1 MKISTSYRD
10 SVEHIE
16 KMLSCLSHYIEISN
30 TQGTNDINVAC
41 ENLVLMLMNSVYGYK
56 LENFNGKKHMSN
68 AAGIDLIDLT
78 NKVCVQVTSKQ
89 TKKKLDDTLKSCK
102 ENSKLKHYK
111 LKFFIISNKAN
122 NTVLSY
128 RDEEFKFDGATD
140 AVNFKSLCAELKS
153 SDHERVIELDWR
165 IKSWLGE
172 NYYDV
177 DEFCNAI
184 EGSKDPSFFKDG
196 EQYYPRRIS
205 AYSNKEDSYLVE
217 RFINPDKYK
226 EYTLEEYVMGKA
238 KGFESKQWLLIA
250 AGQAGKTYEA
260 RKLYSFLKEEESD
273 VFPIFFE
280 AKMFNYNP
288 VLRIPYF
295 WQSNHIVYIID
306 GYDEISS
313 DELREKFLI
322 EITTLQR
329 KYPELRIVITCRRNF
344 IANNEILADFQRLYL
359 EDLSFDDV
367 KSIIKQSGIDNQE
380 TFLRQIEENNLY
392 SLVYVPFYLNGLL
405 DCYRTHTKIPNDR
418 LSIYEFLIDRS
429 FTADNERKLGS
440 VVDVRL
446 RGIKLLQR
454 IALVMQFTE
463 KKELSIEDIADMDIS
478 EDDMRC
484 CLGYTLFHRDDRG
497 YYRFE
502 KNAFQLYYVAKY
514 LSMLNVDAILGL
526 ISYRN
531 NGINRIKPEW
541 LDAFELLLA
550 VQSNGS
556 KKEYLLDW
564 TYDNHAEALLNID
577 TNCLDSSFCHK
588 VFKKVLLEY
597 KDKRISSSPDCG
609 WSFDRKLAAFCLN
622 KDSLDFFLQ
631 EYDNEAELGAYL
643 YLLSFIFWF
652 ISPDIINRN
661 GLKAVYKASA
671 YKRLEEFGDNDG
683 RWYEA
688 PYIPFSNEIFAN
700 TDDIKR
706 LIELTS
712 SIKHVLLKKSIY
724 KLIVA
729 SSSYDEFVDFA
740 IKNDSEIHD
749 FARKSDSAKV
759 SVNRDDVVTALG
771 NVSQYVSL
779 IKLWQYYPTIADKT
793 HYNYHDDEAIKV
805 LSQLIVNTEKLI
817 IEHPNLKD
825 FVDNAWL
832 KVYDNRHTF
841 FYGQDGK
848 KIFNAFSGFMST
860 YCDIDEIR
868 TIFEELRMIHKTSG
882 SYSDYVQLQAK
893 LFIRLTPGDITS
905 IAEEWGDDEYFRT
918 TVFYLRNAPSKE
930 LCDEIETLIK
940 TKYAHYLATIP
951 KPLDYESIH
960 RHDKEVAFDRK
971 RFNQYISSIVDKY
984 AVTNRKEL
992 RLQLKDDE
1000 EEQINEYLW
1009 QYLSHY
1015 NLNNSYE
1022 YDKKA
1027 ILDSLESK
1035 CHFALFIIN
1044 TFHNDDTLSEKQIKV
1059 LQKSVCNLLS
1069 SKRFRLDY
1077 AGCKI
1082 CSKIL
1087 VKYRFDMPEEFI
1099 LRLIPYAELDYGLST
1114 DKEHSDYI
1122 TYAVQ
1127 KCGFEL
1133 VKNKIVNLLKQNTEN
1148 INYDTLILL
1157 VRSVAYY
1164 SIRKS
1169 YEDVLRHIMNVKY
1182 PISLAD
1188 FFCRSNESE
1197 GLSLLMNNYDSLPAD
1212 VQLYIISK
1220 AIKDDKNKDWAIEAI
1235 KRNVSVYDEEQK
1247 AKAIKYLVRLGDG
1260 QALKECVAA
1269 TRKDY
1274 KALWEACDVPSFMY
1288 TDTKYLEDILELLRL
1303 TWNLP
1308 DTFNTWYSRLQ
1319 NTLLNM
1325 ASQSIDQFTQVLS
1338 ALEKLVKSDAKYSS
1352 LNYFIGELRCTYE
1365 PHVVGVKPLT
1375 VKEAMRFISE
1385 HDV

>member
-1 MKISTSYRD
+1 MKKSTSYRD
-10 SVEHIE
+10 SVEHIK
-16 KMLSCLSHYIEISN
+16 KMLACLSRYIEINNS
-30 TQGTNDINVAC
+30 QGTNDINVAC

-56 LENFNGKKHMSN
+56 LENFNGKRHMSN

-89 TKKKLDDTLKSCK
+89 TKKKLDDTLKLCK

-111 LKFFIISNKAN
+111 LKFFIISNKAKK
-122 NTVLSY
+122 TVRSY
-128 RDEEFKFDGATD
+128 KDEEFKFDGATD
-140 AVNFKSLCAELKS
+140 AVDFRSLCADLKS
-153 SDHERVIELDWR
+153 LNHEWVIELDMR
-165 IKSWLGE
+165 IQSWLGE
-172 NYYDV
+172 NYYGV
-177 DEFCNAI
+177 DEFCDAI
-184 EGSKDPSFFKDG
+184 EKSKDTLFFKDG

-205 AYSNKEDSYLVE
+205 AYSNKDDSYLVE

-260 RKLYSFLKEEESD
+260 RKLYSLLKENESN
-273 VFPIFFE
+273 VFPLFFE
-280 AKMFNYNP
+280 TKMFNHNQE
-288 VLRIPYF
+288 LSIPHF

-313 DELREKFLI
+313 EERREKFLI

-329 KYPELRIVITCRRNF
+329 KYPELRVVITCRRNF
-344 IANNEILADFQRLYL
+344 IANDKVLTDFQRLYL
-359 EDLSFDDV
+359 KDLCFDDV
-367 KSIIKQSGIDNQE
+367 KSIIKQSGIDHQE
-380 TFLRQIEENNLY
+380 DFLRQIEENNLY

-418 LSIYEFLIDRS
+418 LHIYEFLIDRS

-440 VVDVRL
+440 VIDVRL
-446 RGIKLLQR
+446 RGTKLLQR

-484 CLGYTLFHRDDRG
+484 CLGYTLFHRNDRG

-514 LSMLNVDAILGL
+514 LSMLNEDAILDL

-541 LDAFELLLA
+541 LDAFELLLS
-550 VQSNGS
+550 VLSNGS
-556 KKEYLLDW
+556 KKDYLLDW
-564 TYDNHAEALLNID
+564 TYNNHAEALLNID
-577 TNCLDSSFCHK
+577 TNCLDSYFFHK

-597 KDKRISSSPDCG
+597 KNKRISSSPDCG

-622 KDSLDFFLQ
+622 RNSLDFFLQ

-661 GLKAVYKASA
+661 GLKATFKTSA

-729 SSSYDEFVDFA
+729 SSSYDEFVDFS

-749 FARKSDSAKV
+749 FARKSDSAIV
-759 SVNRDDVVTALG
+759 SVNRDNVVTALG
-771 NVSQYVSL
+771 NVSQYDSL

-793 HYNYHDDEAIKV
+793 HYNYHDEEAIKV

-817 IEHPNLKD
+817 IEHSNLKD

-832 KVYDNRHTF
+832 KVYDNRHSF

-848 KIFNAFSGFMST
+848 KIFSAFRGFMST
-860 YCDIDEIR
+860 HCDIDEIR

-893 LFIRLTPGDITS
+893 LFIRLTPSDITS

-918 TVFYLRNAPSKE
+918 TIFYLRNAPSKE
-930 LCDEIETLIK
+930 LCDEIETFIK

-951 KPLDYESIH
+951 KPQDYESIH
-960 RHDKEVAFDRK
+960 RHDKEIAFDRK
-971 RFNQYISSIVDKY
+971 RFNQYISSILDKN
-984 AVTNRKEL
+984 AVKTKKEL
-992 RLQLKDDE
+992 KLQLKDDE

-1015 NLNNSYE
+1015 YLNNSDE

-1044 TFHNDDTLSEKQIKV
+1044 TFHNDDTLSEEQIKV
-1059 LQKSVCNLLS
+1059 LKESVCNLLS
-1069 SKRFRLDY
+1069 SKRFRLDN
-1077 AGCKI
+1077 AGCRI
-1082 CSKIL
+1082 CSKII

-1133 VKNKIVNLLKQNTEN
+1133 VKNEIVNLLKQNTEN

-1157 VRSVAYY
+1157 VRSAAYY
-1164 SIRKS
+1164 SVKES
-1169 YEDVLRHIMNVKY
+1169 YKDVLRHIMNVKY
-1182 PISLAD
+1182 PINLAD
-1188 FFCRSNESE
+1188 FFYRSNESE
-1197 GLSLLMNNYDSLPAD
+1197 GLSFLMNNYDSLPAD

-1220 AIKDDKNKDWAIEAI
+1220 VIKDDRNKEWAIEAI
-1235 KRNVSVYDEEQK
+1235 KRNDSAYDDGQK
-1247 AKAIKYLVRLGDG
+1247 AEAIKYLVRLGDG
-1260 QALKECVAA
+1260 QALKECVTA
-1269 TRKDY
+1269 TRNDY
-1274 KALWEACDVPSFMY
+1274 KALWEPCDVPSFMY

-1308 DTFNTWYSRLQ
+1308 DSFNTWCSRLQ

-1325 ASQSIDQFTQVLS
+1325 ASQSIDQFNQVLS

-1365 PHVVGVKPLT
+1365 PQVVGAKPLT
-1375 VKEAMRFISE
+1375 VKEAMRFIRE

>member
-1 MKISTSYRD
+1 MKKSTLYTD
-10 SVEHIE
+10 SIEHIE
-16 KMLSCLSHYIEISN
+16 KMLACLSRYIEISN
-30 TQGTNDINVAC
+30 SQGTNDINVAC

-56 LENFNGKKHMSN
+56 LENFNGKRHMSN

-78 NKVCVQVTSKQ
+78 NKVCVQVTSTQ
-89 TKKKLDDTLKSCK
+89 TKKKLYDTLRSCK
-102 ENSKLKHYK
+102 ENARLQNYK
-111 LKFFIISNKAN
+111 LHFFILSNKAN
-122 NTVLSY
+122 KTVRSY
-128 RDEEFKFDGATD
+128 KDEDFKFDGATD
-140 AVNFKSLCAELKS
+140 ALDFRTLCADLKSL
-153 SDHERVIELDWR
+153 DHERVIGLDMR
-165 IKSWLGE
+165 IQSWLGE
-172 NYYDV
+172 NYYGV

-184 EGSKDPSFFKDG
+184 EGSKDPLFFKDG
-196 EQYYPRRIS
+196 EQYYSRRIS
-205 AYSNKEDSYLVE
+205 AYSNKDESYIVE

-238 KGFESKQWLLIA
+238 KDFESKHWLLIA

-260 RKLYSFLKEEESD
+260 RKLYSLLKEDESD
-273 VFPIFFE
+273 VFPFFFE
-280 AKMFNYNP
+280 AKMFNHNP
-288 VLRIPYF
+288 ELIIPHF

-313 DELREKFLI
+313 EELREKFLI

-344 IANNEILADFQRLYL
+344 IANEKVLTDFQRLYL
-359 EDLSFDDV
+359 EDLCFDDV
-367 KSIIKQSGIDNQE
+367 KSIIKQSGIGHQE
-380 TFLRQIEENNLY
+380 AFLRQIEENNLY

-405 DCYRTHTKIPNDR
+405 DYYRKHNEIPNDK
-418 LSIYEFLIDRS
+418 LSIYEFLINSS
-429 FTADNERKLGS
+429 FKADDERKLGS
-440 VVDVRL
+440 LIDGRL
-446 RGIKLLQR
+446 RGSKLLQR

-463 KKELSIEDIADMDIS
+463 KKELSIGDITDMNIS

-514 LSMLNVDAILGL
+514 LSMLNVDAILDL

-531 NGINRIKPEW
+531 NGISRIKPEW
-541 LDAFELLLA
+541 FDAFELLLS

-556 KKEYLLDW
+556 KKDYLLNW

-577 TNCLDSSFCHK
+577 TNCLDSSFCYK

-631 EYDNEAELGAYL
+631 EYDNETELGAYL

-671 YKRLEEFGDNDG
+671 YKRLEEFGDNDS

-688 PYIPFSNEIFAN
+688 PYIPFNNELFAN
-700 TDDIKR
+700 SDDINR
-706 LIELTS
+706 LIEQTL
-712 SIKHVLLKKSIY
+712 SIKHILLKESIY

-729 SSSYDEFVDFA
+729 SNSFDEFVDFS

-749 FARKSDSAKV
+749 FSRESDSARV
-759 SVNRDDVVTALG
+759 SVSRHNVVIALG
-771 NVSQYVSL
+771 NVSQYDSL
-779 IKLWQYYPTIADKT
+779 SKLWLYYPTIADKT
-793 HYNYHDDEAIKV
+793 HYNYHDDETIKV

-817 IEHPNLKD
+817 SKHPNLKD

-832 KVYDNRHTF
+832 KVYDNRHSF

-848 KIFNAFSGFMST
+848 KIFSAFSDFMST
-860 YCDIDEIR
+860 HCDIDEIR
-868 TIFEELRMIHKTSG
+868 TIFEELRMLHKK
-882 SYSDYVQLQAK
+882 SDTDKDYMQLQAK
-893 LFIRLTPGDITS
+893 LFIRLKPGDITS
-905 IAEEWGDDEYFRT
+905 IAEEWGDDEYYRT
-918 TVFYLRNAPSKE
+918 AVFYLRNAPSKA

-951 KPLDYESIH
+951 KFQDYDSMH
-960 RHDKEVAFDRK
+960 RHDKEIAFDRK
-971 RFNQYISSIVDKY
+971 RFNQYISSILDKY

-1000 EEQINEYLW
+1000 EEQINDYLW
-1009 QYLSHY
+1009 QYLSPY
-1015 NLNNSYE
+1015 CLDNSDE

-1027 ILDSLESK
+1027 ISNSLKSK
-1035 CHFALFIIN
+1035 CHFALFVIN
-1044 TFHNDDTLSEKQIKV
+1044 TFHNDDTLSERQTRI
-1059 LQKSVCNLLS
+1059 LQESVSNLLS

-1077 AGCKI
+1077 AVCRI
-1082 CSKIL
+1082 CSNIL

-1099 LRLIPYAELDYGLST
+1099 LRLIPYAELDYSLST

-1127 KCGFEL
+1127 KCGFES
-1133 VKNKIVNLLKQNTEN
+1133 VKNEIVNLLKKDTEN
-1148 INYDTLILL
+1148 IAYDTLTLL
-1157 VRSVAYY
+1157 VRSAAYY
-1164 SIRKS
+1164 SVKES
-1169 YEDVLRHIMNVKY
+1169 YKDVLRHIMNVKY
-1182 PISLAD
+1182 PINLAD
-1188 FFCRSNESE
+1188 LFCRTNEIE

-1220 AIKDDKNKDWAIEAI
+1220 AIKDDSNKEWAIEAI
-1235 KRNVSVYDEEQK
+1235 KRNDSVYDEGQK
-1247 AKAIKYLVRLGDG
+1247 AEAIRYLVRLGDG
-1260 QALKECVAA
+1260 QALEECVTA
-1269 TRKDY
+1269 TREDY
-1274 KALWEACDVPSFMY
+1274 KALWEACDVPSFGY
-1288 TDTKYLEDILELLRL
+1288 TDTKYLENILELLRL
-1303 TWNLP
+1303 TWDLP
-1308 DTFNTWYSRLQ
+1308 VSFNTWYSRLQ

-1325 ASQSIDQFTQVLS
+1325 ASQSIDQFSQVVS
-1338 ALEKLVKSDAKYSS
+1338 ALEELVKSDSKYSS

-1365 PHVVGVKPLT
+1365 PQVVGAKPMS
-1375 VKEAMRFISE
+1375 VKESMRFICE
-1385 HDV
+1385 HEV